1 MNCEKCKKL
10 CMLME
15 SRLNEFL
22 LLLRLTVGVVFVQA
36 GWGKFMNFDRTVAF
50 FSKIGIPLSEF
61 NVVLAAGTELV
72 GGALLIIG
80 LGTRLITLPM
90 AFVMI
95 VAILTAHLGDIGGI
109 VDLLSLKAW
118 IYLVLFLLLSAT
130 GAGKWSLDA
139 MCCKD
144 DG

>member
-1 MNCEKCKKL
+1 MNCEKCKRL
-10 CMLME
+10 CQLME

-22 LLLRLTVGVVFVQA
+22 LLLRFTVGIVFVQA
-36 GWGKFMNFDRTVAF
+36 GWGKFMNFDRTVTF
-50 FSKIGIPLSEF
+50 FSKIGIPFTEL
-61 NVVLAAGTELV
+61 NVVFAAGIELV
-72 GGALLIIG
+72 GGVLLIIG

-139 MCCKD
+139 RYDKKN
-144 DG
+144 

>member
-1 MNCEKCKKL
+1 
-10 CMLME
+10 
-15 SRLNEFL
+15 
-22 LLLRLTVGVVFVQA
+22 
-36 GWGKFMNFDRTVAF
+36 
-50 FSKIGIPLSEF
+50 
-61 NVVLAAGTELV
+61 V

-109 VDLLSLKAW
+109 ADLVSLKAW